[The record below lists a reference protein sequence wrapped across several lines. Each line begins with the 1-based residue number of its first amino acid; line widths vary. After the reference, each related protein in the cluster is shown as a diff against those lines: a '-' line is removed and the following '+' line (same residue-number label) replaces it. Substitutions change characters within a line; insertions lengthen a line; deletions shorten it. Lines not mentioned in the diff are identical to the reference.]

1 MPTYRE
7 RSLTAQDGL
16 SLYYRD
22 YGDALSP
29 KTPVLCLAGLTRN
42 SADFD
47 EVARHLAPA
56 RRVLAPDYR
65 GRGRSAYDRD
75 WRHYQP
81 LTYLNDATHL
91 LAANDIHEV
100 VVIGTSLGGLLAM
113 GLGVLHPTMLAGAVL
128 NDIGPEMI
136 PGGLQRIYDYI
147 GADRPQPDWPA
158 AIRFL
163 RETLPRLAP
172 RADDTWWRKLA
183 ETTYRQGEDGLLHF
197 DWDIRLAKGLAQQQ
211 AMVPTLWPL
220 YRGLARVPTL
230 AVRGALSD
238 VLSAAAFD
246 RMAEEKPDL
255 TRVTV
260 PDRGHTPSLGEP
272 EAVAALDTF
281 FARI

>member
-1 MPTYRE
+1 MPAYRE
-7 RSLTAQDGL
+7 RCLTAQDGL

-22 YGDALSP
+22 YGDPLSP
-29 KTPVLCLAGLTRN
+29 RTPVLCLAGLTRN

-75 WRHYQP
+75 WHHYEP

-91 LAANDIHEV
+91 LAANDIHKV

-211 AMVPTLWPL
+211 AMVPALWPL

-230 AVRGALSD
+230 AIRGALSD

-255 TRVTV
+255 MRVTV

-272 EAVAALDTF
+272 EAVAALDAF